1 MSTYDVFEKSGL
13 HGHHSTESALIKVT
27 NDLLL
32 TADAGD
38 CSILILLDLSS
49 AFDTVDH
56 SILLPWEVG
65 RHQGYYPK
73 MVQILLMSQVFLSSY
88 GRCLLISGPLDLWCS
103 PRLHPWPIV
112 ILYVHATTGI
122 FHKQTQHPV
131 TLLCRWHTNLCPI
144 KNWWR
149 W

>member
-56 SILLPWEVG
+56 SILLHCLEKWVG
-65 RHQGYYPK
+65 IRDTTLKWFKSY
-73 MVQILLMSQVFLSSY
+73 LSARSFSVAM
-88 GRCLLISGPLDLWCS
+88 GDASSSVAP
-103 PRLHPWPIV
+103 
-112 ILYVHATTGI
+112 
-122 FHKQTQHPV
+122 
-131 TLLCRWHTNLCPI
+131 
-144 KNWWR
+144 
-149 W
+149 